1 MACSNIRYGYGVTQ
15 EVGMDF
21 ANMKAKKVG
30 VYTDKNVA
38 QLPALKVAVDSL
50 TKAGVNFEVYD
61 DVRVEPTDTRHD
73 TMYTTIHNPCMT
85 HLGSIH

>member
-73 TMYTTIHNPCMT
+73 TMYTYY
-85 HLGSIH
+85 